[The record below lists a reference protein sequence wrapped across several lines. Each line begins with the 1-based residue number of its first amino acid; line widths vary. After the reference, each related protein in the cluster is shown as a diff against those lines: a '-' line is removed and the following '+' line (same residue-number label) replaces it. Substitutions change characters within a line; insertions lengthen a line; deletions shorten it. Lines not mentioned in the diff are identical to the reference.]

1 MRKLSKKAKVA
12 AGAIA
17 VAATMA
23 LGAALFPAT
32 PVRAADTVTTGAAT
46 QVAAQS
52 AQAGAS
58 ARANAACNG
67 YVDEAVGQEP
77 GAPLPEQ
84 AMRDQRGHRGPFGTV
99 PAGCPADGA
108 GIGGIIPRRP
118 RRIPPWG
125 NRPRRH
131 PEAPGRDGAER
142 AAVASEH
149 PLPGAR
155 CRNER
160 AAASGRAAEVTGPAS
175 PGARRRTAAGAR
187 RRTAAGVPAQIASRD
202 ETRSS

>member
-32 PVRAADTVTTGAAT
+32 PVRAAGTATTGAAT

-67 YVDEAVGQEP
+67 YVDV
-77 GAPLPEQ
+77 
-84 AMRDQRGHRGPFGTV
+84 D
-99 PAGCPADGA
+99 ADGV
-108 GIGGIIPRRP
+108 GDTCG
-118 RRIPPWG
+118 
-125 NRPRRH
+125 
-131 PEAPGRDGAER
+131 
-142 AAVASEH
+142 
-149 PLPGAR
+149 
-155 CRNER
+155 
-160 AAASGRAAEVTGPAS
+160 GRARATI
-175 PGARRRTAAGAR
+175 T
-187 RRTAAGVPAQIASRD
+187 
-202 ETRSS
+202 